1 MLKRVSIETRKSAGL
16 PADILVAFILPA
28 LAIFALVFGPQRTSI
43 VLLLVGL
50 FEFAVAFPMLR
61 RSKSS
66 MSGWLAVV
74 VGHLR
79 IGFAFAQW

>member
-1 MLKRVSIETRKSAGL
+1 METRKSAGL
-16 PADILVAFILPA
+16 PAGILVAFILPA

-50 FEFAVAFPMLR
+50 FEFAVAFPTLR

-66 MSGWLAVV
+66 MSGWLAVI
-74 VGHLR
+74 VGHLTLAAGIR
-79 IGFAFAQW
+79 FAFAHW